1 MNFFKLD
8 HKIYLPLSK
17 QMLSFDDIF
26 IYPLGNEAFKISH
39 GENYFSFF
47 ERLGELR
54 FTGFE
59 DKGAIAIVT
68 ASVLRTINHQKV
80 WYLCD
85 LKAHPNHRNRKL
97 TTRLV
102 YRNFIPQ
109 ILKSRKCYAISMDKP
124 GEDNRTL
131 SILRNVKFNFFK
143 SAGKLMIYSL
153 TKEQLDNAFLLIEK
167 FKGKVGSV
175 SLKGVKDII
184 LQSTQKPMRLNHLV
198 FNTENEVSCY
208 DEKLE
213 ADDIFMFCTK
223 EGSILNNELTSI
235 GIKTSSTATIIH
247 HGMENWDW
255 EFINTSEI

>member
-1 MNFFKLD
+1 MEFFKLD
-8 HKIYLPLSK
+8 HSIYSSLSK
-17 QMLSFDDIF
+17 RMLNFDNIF
-26 IYPLGNEAFKISH
+26 TYPLGKETFKISH

-59 DKGAIAIVT
+59 DSGEVAIVA

-85 LKAHPNHRNRKL
+85 LKAHPDYRNRKL
-97 TTRLV
+97 TTKLV

-109 ILKSRKCYAISMDKP
+109 FLKSRKCYAISMDKP
-124 GEDNRTL
+124 GEGNRTL
-131 SILRNVKFNFFK
+131 NILKNVKFNFFK
-143 SAGKLMIYSL
+143 SAGKLLIYSL
-153 TKEQLDNAFLLIEK
+153 TKEQLDDAFLLIVK

-175 SLKGVKDII
+175 SLKGIKDIV
-184 LQSTQKPMRLNHLV
+184 LQSTQSPMRLNHLV
-198 FNTENEVSCY
+198 FNTENGISYY
-208 DEKLE
+208 DEKLKK
-213 ADDIFMFCTK
+213 DDIFMFCTK
-223 EGSILNNELTSI
+223 EGSTLNNELNSI
-235 GIKTSSTATIIH
+235 GIKASSTATIIH